1 MADVAPPSALMDA
14 AELAAVLRVS
24 KATIWRLRENSKLP
38 LAIALT
44 SQCIRWRRADVESWI
59 ERGCPPFSVQA
70 PAIAS
75 SEVSH
80 V

>member
-1 MADVAPPSALMDA
+1 MTSSNSSFALLDA
-14 AELAAVLRVS
+14 AELAELLRVS
-24 KATIWRLRENSKLP
+24 KPTIWRLREKCKLP
-38 LAIALT
+38 PAISLT
-44 SQCIRWRRADVESWI
+44 SQCVRWRKSDVESWI
-59 ERGCPPFSVQA
+59 ERGCPPFNLQA